1 MSVLFSC
8 RNCCLSP
15 PRVPLCTTWPCPF
28 VCLTPLTISQ
38 TPVLLPLLQGP
49 LPLGDDNGVV
59 LLGERA
65 AKCRAYAKALH
76 YKELE
81 FQKGPTPAILESLI
95 R

>member
-1 MSVLFSC
+1 MIGSQPAGGESTP
-8 RNCCLSP
+8 RSP
-15 PRVPLCTTWPCPF
+15 LLCAPH
-28 VCLTPLTISQ
+28 
-38 TPVLLPLLQGP
+38 LPHACAFLQGP
-49 LPLGDDNGVV
+49 LPLRDDNGIV